1 MAKIVKNNLG
11 YLGVDFQ
18 YKLIAAFIERP
29 KFFKDLYPII
39 DQNMFTESY
48 LKTIVGVMKDYY
60 KKYDITAS
68 YDIILIKLRDRSF
81 TKEDI
86 DYYTETIEKLRNLTT
101 EGIDEV
107 EEMAEK
113 FFKQQNW
120 IRIANEIRR
129 VAGDGDMSKY
139 DECEQMIREANS
151 IGRKTL
157 DIASPVDSINEDLSK
172 ENIISIPTGIPKI
185 DECLGGGLDK
195 GKLGLI
201 MAAMGSGKTSI
212 TTAFSAAAATYKC
225 KQNNYKG
232 YKILHIVFEDTR
244 RDINRKYFGRLTQ
257 IETKDLNKDAETTD
271 RARELLKNHPD
282 FDFIKENIRVVR
294 LDTGRYT
301 ASDIVR
307 EAKKIIN
314 EGFKPDGI
322 ITDYFECVLAE
333 RGTGNLKKWEQETV
347 TMRVFENGAKEL
359 NVAWWLPSQGNRESV
374 SSNLITMDQGS
385 GSIGKQQVAQV
396 VMSITRS
403 VDDINN
409 QRATLAILKN
419 RSGSAGIVL
428 QNLKFNNG
436 TCTIT
441 CDDVID
447 FDNPLKF
454 NEYNEN
460 QSMAKRYDN
469 YV

>member
-1 MAKIVKNNLG
+1 M
-11 YLGVDFQ
+11 
-18 YKLIAAFIERP
+18 
-29 KFFKDLYPII
+29 
-39 DQNMFTESY
+39 
-48 LKTIVGVMKDYY
+48 
-60 KKYDITAS
+60 
-68 YDIILIKLRDRSF
+68 
-81 TKEDI
+81 
-86 DYYTETIEKLRNLTT
+86 
-101 EGIDEV
+101 
-107 EEMAEK
+107 
-113 FFKQQNW
+113 
-120 IRIANEIRR
+120 
-129 VAGDGDMSKY
+129 
-139 DECEQMIREANS
+139 
-151 IGRKTL
+151 
-157 DIASPVDSINEDLSK
+157 
-172 ENIISIPTGIPKI
+172 
-185 DECLGGGLDK
+185 
-195 GKLGLI
+195 
-201 MAAMGSGKTSI
+201 
-212 TTAFSAAAATYKC
+212 
-225 KQNNYKG
+225 
-232 YKILHIVFEDTR
+232 
-244 RDINRKYFGRLTQ
+244 
-257 IETKDLNKDAETTD
+257 
-271 RARELLKNHPD
+271 
-282 FDFIKENIRVVR
+282 
-294 LDTGRYT
+294 
-301 ASDIVR
+301 
-307 EAKKIIN
+307 
-314 EGFKPDGI
+314 
-322 ITDYFECVLAE
+322 LAE

>member
-1 MAKIVKNNLG
+1 MRYPKNLQQG
-11 YLGVDFQ
+11 GTIGFLAPSFGCAMEPYES
-18 YKLIAAFIERP
+18 AF
-29 KFFKDLYPII
+29 
-39 DQNMFTESY
+39 
-48 LKTIVGVMKDYY
+48 
-60 KKYDITAS
+60 
-68 YDIILIKLRDRSF
+68 
-81 TKEDI
+81 
-86 DYYTETIEKLRNLTT
+86 RN
-101 EGIDEV
+101 
-107 EEMAEK
+107 A
-113 FFKQQNW
+113 
-120 IRIANEIRR
+120 
-129 VAGDGDMSKY
+129 
-139 DECEQMIREANS
+139 
-151 IGRKTL
+151 
-157 DIASPVDSINEDLSK
+157 
-172 ENIISIPTGIPKI
+172 
-185 DECLGGGLDK
+185 
-195 GKLGLI
+195 
-201 MAAMGSGKTSI
+201 
-212 TTAFSAAAATYKC
+212 
-225 KQNNYKG
+225 
-232 YKILHIVFEDTR
+232 
-244 RDINRKYFGRLTQ
+244 
-257 IETKDLNKDAETTD
+257 
-271 RARELLKNHPD
+271 
-282 FDFIKENIRVVR
+282 
-294 LDTGRYT
+294 
-301 ASDIVR
+301 
-307 EAKKIIN
+307 
-314 EGFKPDGI
+314 
-322 ITDYFECVLAE
+322 
-333 RGTGNLKKWEQETV
+333 LKKWEQETV